1 MASSSAADLRR
12 RLEPRLPA
20 VEARDVA
27 EFASIRAAAGELQRA
42 QQVTRQRNEVIG
54 GDREIGE
61 RQPLLGLEPQ
71 LRRRRR
77 DAAVER
83 GDQRLSAVPEFADV
97 EILDFGI
104 HLRRCR
110 DGRAAERHH
119 LAGRLDAAVDIP
131 DLRRLDVHAADQHHI
146 GPVEIGAAR
155 PRDVLVDEPH
165 LPLRRHIG
173 RDQQQPLRR
182 HESAHVVHQT
192 IGVRKRAERRRVSR
206 EHAENSACVAGRQR
220 ETQRDPLRCALL
232 RSAPSMDVARN
243 PVTAIKSTNS
253 STAFALR
260 TGHF

>member
-1 MASSSAADLRR
+1 M
-12 RLEPRLPA
+12 
-20 VEARDVA
+20 
-27 EFASIRAAAGELQRA
+27 
-42 QQVTRQRNEVIG
+42 IG

-83 GDQRLSAVPEFADV
+83 GDQGISAVPEFADV

-110 DGRAAERHH
+110 GGRAAERHQ

-131 DLRRLDVHAADQHHI
+131 DLRRLDVHAADQNHI

-182 HESAHVVHQT
+182 HKSAHAIHQPV
-192 IGVRKRAERRRVSR
+192 GVRKRAERRRISR
-206 EHAENSACVAGRQR
+206 KQRSTRRWLATFKRQR
-220 ETQRDPLRCALL
+220 IGCPLQHR
-232 RSAPSMDVARN
+232 RSLKLNRISRAR
-243 PVTAIKSTNS
+243 PLMIWRHCGGPLTLFRRHAGPRGAVTI
-253 STAFALR
+253 
-260 TGHF
+260 